1 MKLYIM
7 RHGEASYPKG
17 SYSDRE
23 RCLTA
28 NGERE
33 VMSTTNWLIDKQPR
47 VDCVYVSPY
56 LRAQQTASILL
67 SHLKTGQRQDCDDIT
82 PDGHAGLVVSWLAT
96 EIEQHEFESVVL
108 VSHMPLVSYLVH
120 ELDASVQPP
129 IFPTAGIAVLDFSPE
144 ILRGKFQQLLIAER
158 YAG

>member
-7 RHGEASYPKG
+7 RHGEANYPKG

-23 RCLTA
+23 RRLTT
-28 NGERE
+28 NGEHE
-33 VMSTTNWLIDKQPR
+33 VMTTTNWLIDKQPE

-56 LRAQQTASILL
+56 LRAQQTAAILL
-67 SHLKTGQRQDCDDIT
+67 SQLKTRQRQDSDDIT
-82 PDGHAGLVVSWLAT
+82 PDGHAGSVVSWLAA
-96 EIEQHEFESVVL
+96 EIQQQGFESVVL

-129 IFPTAGIAVLDFSPE
+129 IFPTAGIAVVDFSPE
-144 ILRGKFQQLLIAER
+144 TLRGKFQQLLIAER
-158 YAG
+158 CAG